1 MLIGNLL
8 EYDHFRFIAEKTLF
22 CKHLNTPFGMM
33 LEKKFQNW
41 TQIENCPLHT
51 KSKNTKVLHLGI
63 GGFFEGIQSWP
74 KKEKMKKIYILTFI
88 FSKLFSGRIQLLY
101 DKNSRIRI
109 YCKVMALLK
118 SFFISPQEH
127 LWTLNPVDLEFFI

>member
-1 MLIGNLL
+1 
-8 EYDHFRFIAEKTLF
+8 
-22 CKHLNTPFGMM
+22 MM